1 MIYLEEVRDI
11 SSAQEPIVAKIV
23 VGLCARYGRMEL
35 PVFRYVQKSHPQIC
49 INETVITVTAAM
61 AQNMDLLRKLRD
73 DGCHWDHRTTLYA
86 AMLGNLEM
94 LQYAHINGCE
104 WNEEV
109 CCYATLKEHMN
120 TLQYAHSNGYP

>member
-23 VGLCARYGRMEL
+23 VGLCARYGSMEL

-49 INETVITVTAAM
+49 IDETVITVTAVM

-73 DGCHWDHRTTLYA
+73 DGIIVQLCMQLC
-86 AMLGNLEM
+86 LET
-94 LQYAHINGCE
+94 
-104 WNEEV
+104 WK
-109 CCYATLKEHMN
+109 CCN
-120 TLQYAHSNGYP
+120 TPI